1 LICDE
6 IENFDDKL
14 LHAAQQSDLLKKN
27 VHATMQLTIPGREQ
41 KTATLSSSCS
51 LWIAF
56 PHTTRSKKKRSG
68 ACAKPMQIA
77 AHIHS
82 QNTDNK
88 TKVLVQRK
96 ERAVR
101 FILSSTCREN
111 IMCMMIVS

>member
-27 VHATMQLTIPGREQ
+27 LHATMQLTIIAGRKQ
-41 KTATLSSSCS
+41 KQRHYVPVVYFGS
-51 LWIAF
+51 LFRTQHAV
-56 PHTTRSKKKRSG
+56 KKKIWRMCE
-68 ACAKPMQIA
+68 AMQIA

-82 QNTDNK
+82 RNTDNK
-88 TKVLVQRK
+88 RKVLVQRK

-101 FILSSTCREN
+101 FILRAN

>member
-27 VHATMQLTIPGREQ
+27 LHATMQLTIPGREQ

-56 PHTTRSKKKRSG
+56 PHTTRSKKKKIWRMCEADANCGPYSFSKHRQQKKSARSKKRTG
-68 ACAKPMQIA
+68 SPLYFKFHLQSEYYVHDDC
-77 AHIHS
+77 
-82 QNTDNK
+82 
-88 TKVLVQRK
+88 
-96 ERAVR
+96 
-101 FILSSTCREN
+101 
-111 IMCMMIVS
+111 